1 MRAYHFLSCH
11 DALDD
16 IAKQHLKLSEI
27 DKLNDPFELWCTAQ
41 TDRALRRDL
50 RKWKAEMA
58 QKYGVLCFC
67 RHWHNPVLWSH
78 YADRHRG
85 ICLGFDVPE
94 ISIKAVNYVATRS
107 PMQFPPTEETIQKL
121 LFTKYRDWKYEEEWR
136 GWFRLE
142 TRDPITGLG
151 FCSLDDKI
159 QLREVIAGPLC
170 DTPKAKIRAALGA
183 ALRSV
188 LVVKARLAFATFQ
201 VVTNK
206 RGFAHS

>member
-1 MRAYHFLSCH
+1 
-11 DALDD
+11 
-16 IAKQHLKLSEI
+16 
-27 DKLNDPFELWCTAQ
+27 
-41 TDRALRRDL
+41 
-50 RKWKAEMA
+50 
-58 QKYGVLCFC
+58 
-67 RHWHNPVLWSH
+67 
-78 YADRHRG
+78 
-85 ICLGFDVPE
+85 
-94 ISIKAVNYVATRS
+94 
-107 PMQFPPTEETIQKL
+107 MQFPPTEETIQKL

-142 TRDPITGLG
+142 TRDPITGLC

-183 ALRSV
+183 DLRSV
-188 LVVKARLAFATFQ
+188 LAVKARLAFATFQ